1 MKIKPMTGEEVRR
14 VRTKLGVTQA
24 QLAERLG
31 VAPNTV
37 YRWEADRVAITA
49 PMAQL
54 IRLLGKEGRTRR

>member
-1 MKIKPMTGEEVRR
+1 MAHKPMVGEEVRR
-14 VRTKLGVTQA
+14 IRDKLGVTQA

-37 YRWEADRVAITA
+37 YRWEADRVAITS

-54 IRLLGKEGRTRR
+54 LRLLTKERKTRR